1 MRWRLQALL
10 VKRLGIR
17 LVVIGMTRLANM
29 TVQLKDIASSVI
41 DFYRIDDLSNYNS
54 LAVQLATDICRTLR
68 QFIPACYATVLRYCL
83 SVT

>member
-17 LVVIGMTRLANM
+17 LVVIGMTTLANV
-29 TVQLKDIASSVI
+29 TVQLKDIASSLI

-68 QFIPACYATVLRYCL
+68 QLLCVLRYCL